1 MSRLRPRIQQ
11 KLDAMAARFE
21 QLLQQSA
28 DPHLVERPERLAAV
42 QRELGTTTPI
52 VERYRALI
60 RLDQEIEEVKELAAG
75 ADREMAEL
83 ARVELPQLEQRAVAD
98 AEGIIEALLSD
109 QGDDRRDCIVEIRAG
124 TGGEEAALFARDL
137 CTIYQRYA
145 GRMGWAFEPMHSAP
159 TEQGGFKEIVFA
171 LRGKNVF
178 HAMQFESG
186 GHRVQRVPETEAKGR
201 VHTSAA
207 TVAVLPEVEEVEVHL
222 NPEDLKVDTFR
233 SSGAGGQH
241 VNKTESAVRITHIP
255 TGTVVA
261 CQEERSQLKN
271 RQRAMALLRS
281 RIYDAQK
288 RAVDAARAAERK
300 EQVGSGDRSDRIRT
314 YNFAQ
319 GRVTDHRIGLTLY
332 KLQAI
337 LDGDLGEVVAALQ
350 AAQAAEQLAA
360 LESGES

>member
-1 MSRLRPRIQQ
+1 MVLRPKVRQR
-11 KLDAMAARFE
+11 LDGIAARVQE
-21 QLLQQSA
+21 LLAQSA
-28 DPHLVERPERLAAV
+28 DPKLLERPERLAAL
-42 QRELGTTTPI
+42 QKELGQSTPI
-52 VERYRALI
+52 AERYRVYQA
-60 RLDQEIEEVKELAAG
+60 LAAQLEEHRQLCDG
-75 ADREMAEL
+75 DDRDLAEL
-83 ARVELPQLEQRAVAD
+83 ARTELPELEARVRGEEDELIDLLLAD
-98 AEGIIEALLSD
+98 V
-109 QGDDRRDCIVEIRAG
+109 GDDRRDCIVEIRAG

-137 CTIYQRYA
+137 CTLYQRYA
-145 GRMGWAFEPMHSAP
+145 TRMGWSFEPMASTPA
-159 TEQGGFKEIVFA
+159 EQGGFKEIVFA
-171 LRGKNVF
+171 LRGKHVF

-222 NPEDLKVDTFR
+222 DEKDLRMDTFR
-233 SSGAGGQH
+233 ASGAGGQH

-300 EQVGSGDRSDRIRT
+300 AQVGSGDRSDRIRT
-314 YNFAQ
+314 YNFPQ
-319 GRVTDHRIGLTLY
+319 DRLTDHRLNRNFSLVQVMEG
-332 KLQAI
+332 KLDPLVQ
-337 LDGDLGEVVAALQ
+337 ALQ
-350 AAQAAEQLAA
+350 HDQRERRIEGL
-360 LESGES
+360 

>member
-1 MSRLRPRIQQ
+1 VTALRPKIQQ
-11 KLDAMAARFE
+11 KLDGLAARVQE
-21 QLLQQSA
+21 LLAQAA
-28 DPHLVERPERLAAV
+28 DPKVLERPERLAALNK
-42 QRELGTTTPI
+42 ELGLATP
-52 VERYRALI
+52 VVALYRDYQKLV
-60 RLDQEIEEVKELAAG
+60 QEIADCEAMAAG
-75 ADREMAEL
+75 ADRDFADLAAAEL
-83 ARVELPQLEQRAVAD
+83 PDLRARLQPAIDGLVD
-98 AEGIIEALLSD
+98 ALLAED
-109 QGDDRRDCIVEIRAG
+109 GDDRRDCIVEIRAG

-137 CTIYQRYA
+137 CTLYQRYA
-145 GRMGWAFEPMHSAP
+145 TRMGWSFEPMDATP
-159 TEQGGFKEIVFA
+159 AEQGGFKEIVFA
-171 LRGKNVF
+171 LRGRNVF
-178 HAMQFESG
+178 AAMQFESG

-207 TVAVLPEVEEVEVHL
+207 TVAVLPEVEEVEIRIDDK
-222 NPEDLKVDTFR
+222 DLRVDTYR

-314 YNFAQ
+314 YNFPQ
-319 GRVTDHRIGLTLY
+319 DRLSDHRINRNFSLAQVMEG
-332 KLQAI
+332 KL
-337 LDGDLGEVVAALQ
+337 DPVVQALQ
-350 AAQAAEQLAA
+350 ADARERRI
-360 LESGES
+360 ESL